1 MSGPSVGSHQPR
13 PSRIL
18 IVDDHELARGGLH
31 SMLSGEPDLEVV
43 GEAEN
48 GERAVKLSE
57 RLMPDL
63 VLMDVR
69 MPGMDGIAAT
79 AAIKR
84 FSPGTSVLMV
94 TLYLDHDYLF
104 QAIKAGAA
112 GYVLKDATRRELL
125 TSVRRVLEGETA
137 LDSALAM
144 KLLSR
149 LSREKEERV
158 AQSIDPLTPRELQV
172 LRLVVEGQ
180 TNHEIAGALSIG
192 SGTVKSH
199 VEHIIAKLG
208 AADRTQA
215 AVRAVQLGLL
225 RPDRQ
230 ARHNDSDGWAI
241 PSV

>member
-1 MSGPSVGSHQPR
+1 MPGARRTDHDER
-13 PSRIL
+13 PYRIL

-31 SMLSGEPDLEVV
+31 SMLGGEPDIEIV

-48 GERAVKLSE
+48 GERAVKLCE
-57 RLMPDL
+57 RLTPDL

-79 AAIKR
+79 TAIKR
-84 FSPGTSVLMV
+84 ISPGTSVLMV

-125 TSVRRVLEGETA
+125 TAVRRVLDGETA

-149 LSREKEERV
+149 LSQEKEDQESQAV
-158 AQSIDPLTPRELQV
+158 DPLTPRELEV
-172 LRLVVEGQ
+172 LQLVVEGQ
-180 TNHEIAGALSIG
+180 TNHEIASALGIG

-225 RPDRQ
+225 RPAYPAHHD
-230 ARHNDSDGWAI
+230 HHDWANSAI
-241 PSV
+241 

>member
-1 MSGPSVGSHQPR
+1 MSGSRQGAHPQR

-31 SMLSGEPDLEVV
+31 TMLSGEPDLEIV

-57 RLMPDL
+57 RLLPDL

-84 FSPGTSVLMV
+84 SSPATSVLMV

-125 TSVRRVLEGETA
+125 SSVRRVLEGETA

-144 KLLSR
+144 KLLGR
-149 LSREKEERV
+149 LSQEKEEHV
-158 AQSIDPLTPRELQV
+158 AQSIDPLTPRELEV

-180 TNHEIAGALSIG
+180 TNHEIARALGIG

-225 RPDRQ
+225 QPESQ
-230 ARHNDSDGWAI
+230 AMRYDGDSRAA
-241 PSV
+241 PPL

>member
-1 MSGPSVGSHQPR
+1 MASRGRAAHPQR

-31 SMLSGEPDLEVV
+31 TMLSGEPDLEIV

-48 GERAVKLSE
+48 GERAIKLCE
-57 RLMPDL
+57 LLTPDL

-79 AAIKR
+79 AAIKQS
-84 FSPGTSVLMV
+84 SPGASVLMM

-125 TSVRRVLEGETA
+125 TAVRRVLEGETA

-149 LSREKEERV
+149 LSQEKEEHE
-158 AQSIDPLTPRELQV
+158 AQAIDPLTPRELEV
-172 LRLVVEGQ
+172 LQLVVEGQ
-180 TNHEIAGALSIG
+180 TNHEIASALGIG
-192 SGTVKSH
+192 TGTVKSH

-225 RPDRQ
+225 HPANRM
-230 ARHNDSDGWAI
+230 
-241 PSV
+241 